1 MEQNENF
8 TGKIRQVTEET
19 KTYVALQLKL
29 LKVES
34 IEKLS
39 ILLSTFISL
48 ALVALLA
55 VGAVFY
61 LLFALVYVLAP
72 LIGMALSLTLIG
84 GIFLLMIGIV
94 LIFKTQLIINPLVRF
109 LSNLFLKDDN
119 Q

>member
-1 MEQNENF
+1 M
-8 TGKIRQVTEET
+8 TEET